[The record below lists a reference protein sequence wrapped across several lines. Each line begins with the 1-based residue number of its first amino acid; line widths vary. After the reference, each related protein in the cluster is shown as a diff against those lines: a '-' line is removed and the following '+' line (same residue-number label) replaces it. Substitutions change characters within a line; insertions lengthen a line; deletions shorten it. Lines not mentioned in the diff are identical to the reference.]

1 MSFQNQNPGLV
12 DPMYALREPV
22 LYPQQETPRY
32 GVYPVVPY
40 TPDYQLMQ
48 GLQNAQTENVRLKEQ
63 LKQKILKEEAFN
75 HIIKMQGNAYFVNL
89 ASGRFAQATEFV
101 FRSVVQIIYDPLYGR
116 KLQLQVAISSRDE
129 PGLIDWEDFW
139 ADKKWIAFL
148 EQLSHSEIKTYR
160 SVKRVALLLRSEANT
175 IMTQIVVP
183 YLAGW
188 REMDGSRLYY
198 TFSDFR
204 TSARNGM
211 PELYASACKD
221 LPANAKAAAEQ
232 FVHRFAPVQ
241 NQSLRSFCM
250 IWMHM
255 SFLQTLLLEQGI
267 HLTKIPVIQTENPTV
282 QAYLRSVLTVSPT
295 GVLNTNVSPEEF
307 SRALLSC
314 KDQPSVILPA
324 KFGKNATENMGML
337 DQVISSGTVILKKRT
352 AILGQCSLGTLPVL
366 LSDGDGI
373 ICTYGIPIAA
383 EARDFDLHSCAA
395 AAVETSSMADYWTAF
410 LAYTHRHL
418 EELNCLLKE
427 WMAEA
432 LSDSSDREYTAEH
445 AQVLGAMWGVAEFMR
460 AFIRE
465 ISLDAAAI
473 LDDRWL
479 EDTISWLEEGD
490 AQYTAP
496 GGLADAFFATARQAI
511 CQRRFPCYRVGQILP
526 SIPRGAIYLNGE
538 EICLDKYAMEQ
549 ICETA
554 GLQINAVRRELAQQ
568 EYFIGKGV
576 NGQSYQ
582 TRISL
587 RCGGGETRLL
597 RVYKFRRDCF
607 EYLGEPLLFQE
618 V

>member
-1 MSFQNQNPGLV
+1 MYSKTQNADFVNPML
-12 DPMYALREPV
+12 PLQEQIP
-22 LYPQQETPRY
+22 YPQHGTPRY
-32 GVYPVVPY
+32 GACPAVSYM
-40 TPDYQLMQ
+40 PDYQLMQ
-48 GLQNAQTENVRLKEQ
+48 VLQNAQAENVRLKEQ
-63 LKQKILKEEAFN
+63 LRQKILKEEEFN
-75 HIIKMQGNAYFVNL
+75 HILQMQGNAYYISL
-89 ASGRFAQATEFV
+89 GSGRFAQATEFV
-101 FRSVVQIIYDPLYGR
+101 FRSVAKIIYDPLYGR
-116 KLQLQVAISSRDE
+116 KTQLQVAVSSWDE
-129 PGLIDWEDFW
+129 PGLIDWEDFLN
-139 ADKKWIAFL
+139 DKKWIAFL
-148 EQLSHSEIKTYR
+148 EQLSRTQIKTYR
-160 SVKRVALLLRSEANT
+160 SVRQVALLLRSVANT
-175 IMTQIVVP
+175 IMTQTLAP

-188 REMDGSRLYY
+188 RETGGDFLYC

-211 PELYASACKD
+211 PELYVSACKD
-221 LPANAKAAAEQ
+221 LPANAKAAAER
-232 FVHRFAPVQ
+232 FVHRFAPMR

-337 DQVISSGTVILKKRT
+337 DQVISSGTVILKKRA

-373 ICTYGIPIAA
+373 ICSYGIPIAA
-383 EARDFDLHSCAA
+383 EARYFDLHSCAA
-395 AAVETSSMADYWTAF
+395 AAVEMSSMADYWTVF
-410 LAYTHRHL
+410 LAYTHHHL
-418 EELNCLLKE
+418 EELNCSLKE
-427 WMAEA
+427 RMAEA
-432 LSDSSDREYTAEH
+432 LSASSDREYTAEH

-526 SIPRGAIYLNGE
+526 SIPRGAIYFNGE
-538 EICLDKYAMEQ
+538 EICLDKCAMEQ

-554 GLQINAVRRELAQQ
+554 SLQINAVKREIAQQ

-587 RCGGGETRLL
+587 CCGGGETRLL

-607 EYLGEPLLFQE
+607 EYFGEPLLFRE